1 MNFASFVDSVLLMIS
16 FAVSIDAVSVEVSPS
31 YGDLSPP
38 ATNLTLSGSAFSGRT
53 DATAWLYVA
62 VFPFGI

>member
-1 MNFASFVDSVLLMIS
+1 MNLAPFVDSVLLIIS
-16 FAVSIDAVSVEVSPS
+16 FAVSIDAASVDVFPV
-31 YGDLSPP
+31 YGNLSPP
-38 ATNLTLSGSAFSGRT
+38 ATNLTLFGSAFSGRT